1 MTPKE
6 LSDKIIIGILRS
18 PGVTY
23 QRLEE
28 HAISLGI
35 PLGIFQNAM
44 QLVHKNKSVQS
55 KLKAGVLIY
64 IERETA
70 KPKIDILLEWRKN
83 NPYPYPKLCTACKGT
98 LCAECYPFYNPST
111 DTIEKIRDSLM
122 MTREEYKAVSEGR
135 TFIPKR
141 KKYEYTRG

>member
-6 LSDKIIIGILRS
+6 LATKITAGILKK

-28 HAISLGI
+28 HALSLGV

-44 QLVHKNKSVQS
+44 QLVHKEKKVQS

-64 IERETA
+64 VERAVA
-70 KPKIDILLEWRKN
+70 KPAIDILLEWRKE
-83 NPYPYPKLCTACKGT
+83 NPYPYPKLCTACQGK
-98 LCAECYPFYNPST
+98 LCAECYPFYDPEK
-111 DTIEKIRDSLM
+111 DTIDKIRERLM
-122 MTREEYKAVSEGR
+122 MTREEYKAASEGR
-135 TFIPKR
+135 KFIPK
-141 KKYEYTRG
+141 KKYEYKK